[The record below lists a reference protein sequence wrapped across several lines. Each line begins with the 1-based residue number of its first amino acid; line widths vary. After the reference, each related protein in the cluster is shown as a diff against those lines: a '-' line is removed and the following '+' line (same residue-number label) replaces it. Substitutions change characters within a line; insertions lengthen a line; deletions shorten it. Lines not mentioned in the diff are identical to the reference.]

1 MEVRGALAF
10 AGEGPFNGPAVP
22 SALPAPFETGALSL
36 AGGAEPAFPTVAAVV
51 VAEED
56 VDGAA
61 PSGFLLPPTSFF
73 HFLTVSFAKSATFL
87 SS

>member
-1 MEVRGALAF
+1 MEVRGTLAF
-10 AGEGPFNGPAVP
+10 VGEGPLDNPVVP
-22 SALPAPFETGALSL
+22 SVLTAPFGTGALGL
-36 AGGAEPAFPTVAAVV
+36 AGVAEPVFPALAA
-51 VAEED
+51 AEED
-56 VDGAA
+56 VDDVV